1 VQLSEKKLGTMGMG
15 EEKIQHILVAV
26 DASPPSFAALEA
38 AAEMAAMLGAELITL
53 FVEDIM
59 LLRLAESPFAIEIG
73 LSSGSVRRLNTQQM
87 QRQLRAQANRVRRR
101 LTHLAER
108 WGIPW
113 SFRIARGAIN
123 AELIAAA
130 SEVDLVIL
138 GRMGWSGSRGLGS
151 TAQAMASQQE
161 RPALIHAPRVKLKP
175 QILVIYDGSETAQ
188 RSLKMAASLVKGQG
202 GYLTV
207 AILADEHEEAKGLQ
221 IEAAMWLRSR
231 GLQSR
236 YRWLLEADEEM
247 IKNIMQMEKECILVL
262 PGELPLLEG
271 ERLTALLDDL
281 KCPVMVVR

>member
-1 VQLSEKKLGTMGMG
+1 
-15 EEKIQHILVAV
+15 
-26 DASPPSFAALEA
+26 
-38 AAEMAAMLGAELITL
+38 
-53 FVEDIM
+53 M

-101 LTHLAER
+101 LTLLAER

-113 SFRIARGAIN
+113 SFRIARGAIDK
-123 AELIAAA
+123 ELIAAA
-130 SEVDLVIL
+130 SEADLVIL
-138 GRMGWSGSRGLGS
+138 GRMGWSGSKRLGS

-161 RPALIHAPRVKLKP
+161 LPALIHAPRVKLKP

-202 GYLTV
+202 GYLAV
-207 AILADEHEEAKGLQ
+207 AILAAEHEEAKGLQ

-247 IKNIMQMEKECILVL
+247 IKNLMNVEKECILVL

-271 ERLTALLDDL
+271 DRLTALLDDL